1 MNGLDK
7 LFLFGLGFLVGAT
20 ITKIVMEAS
29 QVEVQYFKEIEYPY
43 GSGRIVKMTYP
54 EYERYARE
62 NGLVEKQEEI
72 CL

>member
-1 MNGLDK
+1 
-7 LFLFGLGFLVGAT
+7 
-20 ITKIVMEAS
+20 MEAS